1 MTTSHKIS
9 FADGFSLQITAGDD
23 KAIPVVELLA
33 RAMMLKTGEAEHTL
47 QVFTGETEELFS
59 LQGKKI
65 ICRILPPVNQDDIAF
80 KVVQVSL
87 AVAHLLQKRGGILVH
102 GGLAEYQGQG
112 VILAAPSGTGKTTT
126 SDRLPAP
133 WRSLSDDLVLI
144 ARSADG
150 NYYGHP
156 WPTWSRFYFGG
167 PGGSWKTEYSVPLQS
182 LYFLYQSPEDG
193 LEELNANQA
202 AAMLIESVEQANM
215 VFNNDML
222 PADIHEN
229 HLEQF
234 GIVCEVTAN
243 LPAYRLLL
251 SLTGNFWTL
260 LEESLQQAK
269 SKILSLSVVNARTGA
284 FDQIKNATTGIV
296 VSGSSMYPTMITPGY
311 IDVQPYVKEKPR
323 RGDVIHF
330 PSPSTGAMVVHRVMK
345 VQPGGLITRGD
356 NNSQNDPDLI
366 PLSGVEGKVVA
377 VKDAKGSRK
386 LRSGTAGM
394 MDYAYARL
402 YCTFRIIL
410 RRIYQRLFPS
420 RALMG
425 ILHRFAPQST
435 KLKIVFFGIPMRG
448 QLKIMAD
455 DLCVGYYKRNC
466 WHIAYPWRL
475 WVDPVKLEAVVKQ
488 VELDMEQSMLKFIED
503 QKDE

>member
-1 MTTSHKIS
+1 MTKSYEIS

-284 FDQIKNATTGIV
+284 FDQIKNAATGIV
-296 VSGSSMYPTMITPGY
+296 VSGSSMYPTLKSPGY
-311 IDVQPYVKEKPR
+311 IDVQPYGNEKPR
-323 RGDVIHF
+323 RGDIIHF
-330 PSPSTGAMVVHRVMK
+330 RSPSSGTMVVHRVMK
-345 VQPGGLITRGD
+345 VRPQGLVTRGD
-356 NNSQNDPDLI
+356 NNTQNDPDLV
-366 PLSGVEGKVVA
+366 PLLSVDGKVVA
-377 VKDAKGSRK
+377 VKDAKGSRQ
-386 LRSGTAGM
+386 LRGGPAGM
-394 MDYAYARL
+394 TDFAYARL

-410 RRIYQRLFPS
+410 GRIYRRLFPS
-420 RALMG
+420 YSLTG
-425 ILHRFAPQST
+425 SLHRFTPKSVNF
-435 KLKIVFFGIPMRG
+435 KIVFFGIPMRG
-448 QLKIMAD
+448 HLKIMSGNI
-455 DLCVGYYKRNC
+455 CVGYYQKGV
-466 WHIAYPWRL
+466 WHITYPWRL
-475 WVDPVKLEAVVKQ
+475 WVDPTKIATAAKQ
-488 VELDMEQSMLKFIED
+488 VDLSQEQFILRFI
-503 QKDE
+503 